1 MPPLRALFL
10 DVDDT
15 LFSTT
20 EFASRARRRA
30 MAAIA
35 AVPGVALSADDLLG
49 ELREVIAE
57 FGANYHEHYDR
68 LLRRVPEEGLGGHA
82 RAALVAVGVAAYHDA
97 KQVWMEPFPGL
108 LDLLRDLRKAGGVRL
123 GIVTEGLEVK
133 QYEKLVRL
141 GVYPLLDPGAV
152 FVSDAIGI
160 SKPNPKLLQKALSCS
175 AVAPGEAIYV
185 GDNPVND
192 VAPAKSL
199 GMTAVRFRSPGGK
212 HSCAPA
218 PVAPD
223 HEVADFAALRTVLRD
238 VHGIGV

>member
-1 MPPLRALFL
+1 MPTLRALFL
-10 DVDDT
+10 DLDDT
-15 LFSTT
+15 LYSTT

-30 MAAIA
+30 MEAIA
-35 AVPGVALSADDLLG
+35 AVPGFGLSADTLLG

-57 FGANYHEHYDR
+57 FGANYHDHYDR
-68 LLRRVPEEGLGGHA
+68 LLRRVPPEALGGHA
-82 RAALVAVGVAAYHDA
+82 RAALVAVGVAGYHDA
-97 KQVWMEPFPGL
+97 KQEWMEPFPGL
-108 LDLLRDLRKAGGVRL
+108 LDLLRDLRGAGGLRI

-160 SKPNPKLLQKALSCS
+160 SKPNPKLLQRALSCS
-175 AVAPGEAIYV
+175 GVAAAEAVYV

-199 GMTAVRFRSPGGK
+199 GMTAIRFRSPGGK
-212 HSCAPA
+212 HSGVEGTVP
-218 PVAPD
+218 PD
-223 HEVADFAALRTVLRD
+223 HVVADFAGLRTVLREA
-238 VHGIGV
+238 HGVAV